1 MILVNNFV
9 FAFYLCMLFLLFNF
23 KKDDNGKLSQN
34 EIEKVLDAIFDFRG
48 VPVDKRKGKQY
59 FKLYTFINLYFP
71 SFFFWKKR

>member
-9 FAFYLCMLFLLFNF
+9 FDFYLYIFFLLIYF

-48 VPVDKRKGKQY
+48 VPVDKRKGK
-59 FKLYTFINLYFP
+59 
-71 SFFFWKKR
+71 